1 MQQHV
6 ASNVHSR
13 RFTVTRSVAPFS
25 GKGDLNIVIFEENLA
40 SFSGVI
46 KLNIQIYFS
55 GYREIEPP
63 ANCEFVF

>member
-25 GKGDLNIVIFEENLA
+25 GKVNLNIVIIEEILA
-40 SFSGVI
+40 SICGEV
-46 KLNIQIYFS
+46 KLNIFILIVTFNY
-55 GYREIEPP
+55 
-63 ANCEFVF
+63 